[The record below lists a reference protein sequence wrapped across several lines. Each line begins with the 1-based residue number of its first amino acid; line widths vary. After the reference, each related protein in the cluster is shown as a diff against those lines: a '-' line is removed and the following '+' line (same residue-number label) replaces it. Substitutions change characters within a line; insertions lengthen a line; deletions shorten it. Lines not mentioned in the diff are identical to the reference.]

1 MAPRITLFHLK
12 TRRAAS
18 CSSSQEQEIITLP
31 RGGKNRKKTHFL
43 PSARVSEEIPH
54 RRPREN
60 GKENGEEKPFG
71 ATMGNNA
78 SAARC
83 WAGSEAQSPGRR
95 AAGMGYRVGC
105 MQNGPVRCMRYE
117 GGCRKR
123 CLRAPASRWQAE
135 AGVLL
140 AVRPP
145 TKARGGIDAGK

>member
-1 MAPRITLFHLK
+1 MVRRWGIT
-12 TRRAAS
+12 RA
-18 CSSSQEQEIITLP
+18 L
-31 RGGKNRKKTHFL
+31 
-43 PSARVSEEIPH
+43 
-54 RRPREN
+54 
-60 GKENGEEKPFG
+60 
-71 ATMGNNA
+71 
-78 SAARC
+78 
-83 WAGSEAQSPGRR
+83 R
-95 AAGMGYRVGC
+95 AAGLGAKHRGRAEERLGWDTGWAA

>member
-31 RGGKNRKKTHFL
+31 RGGENRKKTHFL

-60 GKENGEEKPFG
+60 GKENREEKPFG

-83 WAGSEAQSPGRR
+83 WAGSEAQRPGRR

-105 MQNGPVRCMRYE
+105 NAE
-117 GGCRKR
+117 
-123 CLRAPASRWQAE
+123 RARTLHA
-135 AGVLL
+135 L
-140 AVRPP
+140 
-145 TKARGGIDAGK
+145 RGGLQEALFAGSGLQVAGRGRGASGRASSDESPRWYRCG